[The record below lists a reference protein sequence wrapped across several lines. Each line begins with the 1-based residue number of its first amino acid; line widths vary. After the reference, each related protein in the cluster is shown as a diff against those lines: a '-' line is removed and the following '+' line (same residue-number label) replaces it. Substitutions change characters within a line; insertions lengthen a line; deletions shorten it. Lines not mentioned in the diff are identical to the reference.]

1 MSQEKH
7 INRKQLL
14 LYILWGFFI
23 TNAIIAEMVGVKLTD
38 IGEAFY
44 PGVFIMPVGILPWPI
59 VFLTTDLLNEFYG
72 KAMVKRLSIITA
84 CLIAYAFIIIF
95 VSIRMSNFSVT
106 DETGK
111 VVVGV
116 DQTWFSAIFG
126 QGLWIIIGSITAF
139 LVAQLV
145 DVFVFW
151 FFRERT
157 GGKMIWLR
165 ATGST
170 AVSQLID
177 TFVVQGI
184 AFWMTGIWTTE
195 FFVKTALISY
205 SVKLVLAVA
214 LTPLIYLGHS
224 LVKKFLGEQEAELI
238 IKKSAEESLE
248 HEVRN

>member
-1 MSQEKH
+1 MSQKH
-7 INRKQLL
+7 INRRQLL

-23 TNAIIAEMVGVKLTD
+23 TNAILAEMVGVKLTD
-38 IGEAFY
+38 IGEGFY
-44 PGVFIMPVGILPWPI
+44 PGVFIMPVGILPWPV
-59 VFLTTDLLNEFYG
+59 VFLTTDILNEFYG
-72 KAMVKRLSIITA
+72 KAMIKRLSIITA
-84 CLIAYAFIIIF
+84 GLIAYAFILIF
-95 VSIRMSNFSVT
+95 ASIHMSNFSVA

-116 DQTWFSAIFG
+116 NQTWFSSIFG

-184 AFWMTGIWTTE
+184 AFWMTGIWTTS
-195 FFVKTALISY
+195 FFIKTALISY
-205 SVKLVLAVA
+205 SVKLVLAIA

-224 LVKKFLGEQEAELI
+224 LVKRYLGEHATEVS
-238 IKKSAEESLE
+238 IKQSAEESL
-248 HEVRN
+248 HHRVMD